1 MTSET
6 IRVQQYL
13 KCFLYLAEEQ
23 LNPGLFSPKLGFFN
37 LRVFNQELFN
47 PMVQSFMVKKL
58 KLKSSRLK
66 NLGLKGPGVEKYGV
80 EKSGVEISFN
90 HANCRAGLH
99 THLDED
105 ARPQIYCL

>member
-1 MTSET
+1 MNFQTPDFST
-6 IRVQQYL
+6 PDL
-13 KCFLYLAEEQ
+13 GSKS
-23 LNPGLFSPKLGFFN
+23 PGLTG
-37 LRVFNQELFN
+37 LR
-47 PMVQSFMVKKL
+47 
-58 KLKSSRLK
+58 
-66 NLGLKGPGVEKYGV
+66 NLGLKSSWSKSLGLEGSCLKSPGLESSWLRSLGLKGLGLKLGV